1 MSIVE
6 FKGVTFELDEAGYLE
21 NPEKCTREVSLYL
34 AEKEGIT
41 LTDEHW
47 KVIQAARNF
56 YDKYHCDEMA
66 RMMCKDAGLEKNCIM
81 RLFGGSIR
89 TFEKIA
95 GIEMTWA
102 TP

>member
-1 MSIVE
+1 MPIVE
-6 FKGVTFELDEAGYLE
+6 FKGVKFELDESGYLDD
-21 NPEKCTREVSLYL
+21 PKKWSKEVSEYI

-41 LTDEHW
+41 LTEDHW
-47 KVIQAARNF
+47 KVIEAVRKY
-56 YDKYHCDEMA
+56 YDKYGCDEMHLMA
-66 RMMCKDAGLEKNCIM
+66 CKDAGLEEGCIK

-89 TFEKIA
+89 QFEKIA